1 MKKSKIADMVIFA
14 MLGTILFISKII
26 MEFLPNIH
34 PIAMFIT
41 VYTLVYRAKA
51 LIPIYVYVLMLGVY
65 YGFNMWWIPYLY
77 IWTFIWALIMLIPK
91 NASFKV
97 KGILSTLFCGL
108 HGILFGTLYAPAQ
121 AIIFG
126 LNFNGMIAW
135 IIAGL
140 PWDVVHMCGNIAMSV
155 LVIPLYK
162 LLFKLEERRII

>member
-77 IWTFIWALIMLIPK
+77 IWTFIWAFIMLIPK

-162 LLFKLEERRII
+162 LLFKLEKRRII